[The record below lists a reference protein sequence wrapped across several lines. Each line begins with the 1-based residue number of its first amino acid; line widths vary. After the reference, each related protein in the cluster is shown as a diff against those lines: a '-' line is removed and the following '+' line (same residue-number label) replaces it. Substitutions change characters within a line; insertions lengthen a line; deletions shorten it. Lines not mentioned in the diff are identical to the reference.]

1 MTRFNIDVELNNCII
16 ACADD
21 CLLFNKINDYFL

>member
-1 MTRFNIDVELNNCII
+1 MTRLNTDIELNNYIV
-16 ACADD
+16 ADIND